1 MKSWSRL
8 QSWLRALLRRS
19 RMEREM
25 ETELRF
31 HIEAFAEDLARSGVR
46 REEALRRARIEFGGF
61 ESAKE
66 ECREARGVSF
76 IDSLLQDLRFGLRML
91 GKTPGFTGVATLTL
105 ALGIGANTAVFRIVN
120 SVLLKPLNYPKAE
133 ELVALHQVAPGAA
146 GLADFENGLLLSPSM
161 YFTYAEQ
168 NHAFQSLGV
177 WVMGTANVTGL
188 AEPEQ
193 VRAVEISDGVLQ
205 TLGVPPEIGR
215 WLSPA
220 DQIPGGPER
229 VMLSYGYWQRRF
241 GGDRSAVG
249 RNLTADSR
257 PREIVGVMPEG
268 FRLVDAEFDVVM
280 PLAFERGKLI
290 LAGFGYQG
298 IARLKPSVTLAEADA
313 DLARM
318 LPIWMDSWSNGPH
331 TDPHVYKTWKITP
344 KIRPLKREVLG
355 NTSDFLW
362 VVMGTIGVVMLVAC
376 ANVANLLLVKGEA
389 RQRELAVRAA
399 LGAGRGRIVRG
410 LLIES
415 LMLGLL
421 GGTLGVAF
429 ANGGVRLLLAVGPAN
444 FPRLSEISLDTRAFG
459 FGVLLSLLSGL
470 LFGLIPALKYSGSRA
485 SLALGSAGRSMSVSR
500 ERHRAL
506 SVLGRPAGD
515 GFGIARE
522 RRFNDS
528 HVPGIAQNRTGIHRW
543 GASSGTA
550 NLHSGFAG
558 KGTGASHANTKR
570 DCRQPCR
577 NPRCEIRWIH
587 QQDAHGRVRR
597 AVGRNLCAGQ
607 GLF

>member
-8 QSWLRALLRRS
+8 QSWLRAFLRRS

-25 ETELRF
+25 DAELRF
-31 HIEAFAEDLARSGVR
+31 HIEACAEDLARSGVR
-46 REEALRRARIEFGGF
+46 REEARRRARIEFGGF

-76 IDSLLQDLRFGLRML
+76 IDGLLQDLRFGLRML

-105 ALGIGANTAVFRIVN
+105 ALGIGANTAVFSVVN

-177 WVMGTANVTGL
+177 WVLGTANVTGL

-220 DQIPGGPER
+220 DQISGGPER

-318 LPIWMDSWSNGPH
+318 LPIWMDSSSNGPH

-362 VVMGTIGVVMLVAC
+362 VVMGTV
-376 ANVANLLLVKGEA
+376 
-389 RQRELAVRAA
+389 
-399 LGAGRGRIVRG
+399 GAGDQHHH
-410 LLIES
+410 
-415 LMLGLL
+415 
-421 GGTLGVAF
+421 
-429 ANGGVRLLLAVGPAN
+429 ANPEALLAPVSPVHSPPPLPLMAFPAPHARTCLVHSLVTSN
-444 FPRLSEISLDTRAFG
+444 PAAGNEPRRCAARHPTCGTPWRRTRM
-459 FGVLLSLLSGL
+459 
-470 LFGLIPALKYSGSRA
+470 KR
-485 SLALGSAGRSMSVSR
+485 
-500 ERHRAL
+500 
-506 SVLGRPAGD
+506 
-515 GFGIARE
+515 
-522 RRFNDS
+522 N
-528 HVPGIAQNRTGIHRW
+528 AQRM
-543 GASSGTA
+543 A
-550 NLHSGFAG
+550 N
-558 KGTGASHANTKR
+558 
-570 DCRQPCR
+570 
-577 NPRCEIRWIH
+577 
-587 QQDAHGRVRR
+587 
-597 AVGRNLCAGQ
+597 
-607 GLF
+607 

>member
-1 MKSWSRL
+1 
-8 QSWLRALLRRS
+8 
-19 RMEREM
+19 MEREM

-46 REEALRRARIEFGGF
+46 REEALRQARIEFGGF

-66 ECREARGVSF
+66 ECREARGLSF

-105 ALGIGANTAVFRIVN
+105 ALGIGANTAVFSVVN

-205 TLGVPPEIGR
+205 ALGVPPEIGR

-220 DQIPGGPER
+220 DQISGGPER

-318 LPIWMDSWSNGPH
+318 LPIWMDSWSNG
-331 TDPHVYKTWKITP
+331 
-344 KIRPLKREVLG
+344 
-355 NTSDFLW
+355 
-362 VVMGTIGVVMLVAC
+362 
-376 ANVANLLLVKGEA
+376 
-389 RQRELAVRAA
+389 
-399 LGAGRGRIVRG
+399 
-410 LLIES
+410 
-415 LMLGLL
+415 
-421 GGTLGVAF
+421 
-429 ANGGVRLLLAVGPAN
+429 
-444 FPRLSEISLDTRAFG
+444 
-459 FGVLLSLLSGL
+459 
-470 LFGLIPALKYSGSRA
+470 
-485 SLALGSAGRSMSVSR
+485 
-500 ERHRAL
+500 
-506 SVLGRPAGD
+506 
-515 GFGIARE
+515 
-522 RRFNDS
+522 
-528 HVPGIAQNRTGIHRW
+528 
-543 GASSGTA
+543 
-550 NLHSGFAG
+550 
-558 KGTGASHANTKR
+558 
-570 DCRQPCR
+570 
-577 NPRCEIRWIH
+577 
-587 QQDAHGRVRR
+587 
-597 AVGRNLCAGQ
+597 
-607 GLF
+607 